1 MSAHEI
7 EIILSRQ
14 LADCLTVPVFIVDPE
29 GTLIFYN
36 EPAEQ
41 ILGKRFQDTGEMRV
55 GDWGNMFSAHDEK
68 GNAIPPADLPLV
80 QTINSH
86 EPAHKTFWIT
96 NMEGK
101 SFKISVT
108 SIPII
113 GRSKEFSGALA
124 IFWDNVSSYES

>member
-55 GDWGNMFSAHDEK
+55 SDWGNLFYFHDEK
-68 GNAIPPADLPLV
+68 GNAILPTELPLA
-80 QTINSH
+80 QTINTH
-86 EPAHKTFWIT
+86 KPAHKTFWIK
-96 NMEGK
+96 NMENK
-101 SFKISVT
+101 SFNISVT

-113 GRSKEFSGALA
+113 GRSKEFAGALA
-124 IFWDNVSSYES
+124 IFWDNVSSYEN